1 MTPFDPDAQFDLALR
16 SLLGIGA
23 PMDKALALVRFLAA
37 AEQGHDIARIGAAR
51 MLFQGDGVPAD
62 LDRAS
67 SLLEEASHQ
76 NAKRARALTAS
87 YNAAV
92 KSLRKEAGLEPEED
106 EEDGPVLDLNGDP
119 ADWETEPPILV
130 SRSEVALAKALS
142 CRKEDDRPGA
152 LEWAR
157 KAADWGSKE
166 AGALVRELES
176 VQ

>member
-23 PMDKALALVRFLAA
+23 PMDKALALDRFLAA
-37 AEQGHDIARIGAAR
+37 AEQGHDVARIGAAR

-67 SLLEEASHQ
+67 SLLETASHQ
-76 NAKRARALTAS
+76 NARRARVLTAS

-92 KSLRKEAGLEPEED
+92 KSLRKETGLEPE
-106 EEDGPVLDLNGDP
+106 EEDGPVLDLNEDP

-142 CRKEDDRPGA
+142 CRKEGDRPGA

-157 KAADWGSKE
+157 KAAGWGSEE

-176 VQ
+176 VQC